1 MVVNRL
7 HKSPFYILFISI
19 YTGIL
24 MWIAYLTPRVPS
36 IGVLAIVSVGI
47 ILSTLFIIGLMV
59 EYLADT

>member
-1 MVVNRL
+1 
-7 HKSPFYILFISI
+7 
-19 YTGIL
+19 